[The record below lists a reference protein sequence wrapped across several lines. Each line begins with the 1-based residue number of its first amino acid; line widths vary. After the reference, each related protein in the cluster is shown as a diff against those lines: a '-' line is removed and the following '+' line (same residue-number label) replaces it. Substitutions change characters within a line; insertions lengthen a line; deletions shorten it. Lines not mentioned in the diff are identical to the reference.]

1 MEAKTYQV
9 KFRLT
14 GETDEYNG
22 ILVYN
27 ENEPEESIIICSCC
41 GGVYHLYD
49 VDNYEKYSI
58 WVDFSAEI

>member
-1 MEAKTYQV
+1 MEVEVCQV
-9 KFRLT
+9 KFRPT
-14 GETDEYNG
+14 YETDESNG

-41 GGVYHLYD
+41 GGVYPLYK
-49 VDNYEKYSI
+49 VDYYKKYPT

>member
-1 MEAKTYQV
+1 MRAKAYQV
-9 KFRLT
+9 KFRPK

-22 ILVYN
+22 ILIYN

-41 GGVYHLYD
+41 GGVYPLD
-49 VDNYEKYSI
+49 RVDSYERYSI

>member
-1 MEAKTYQV
+1 MKTEAYQV
-9 KFRLT
+9 KFRPK

-22 ILVYN
+22 ILIYN

-41 GGVYHLYD
+41 GGVYLLD
-49 VDNYEKYSI
+49 RVDSYERYPT